1 MKKKLTLTIVIIL
14 VVLLVAG
21 AAVWYF
27 VFYNTDRIGGKA
39 AEDAA
44 LAHAGFS
51 RNEVSALKSDYE
63 HDDGLRYYE
72 VSFVRETTEYE
83 YAIDSVTGEVLNVKT
98 ESVFD

>member
-1 MKKKLTLTIVIIL
+1 M
-14 VVLLVAG
+14 AG

-27 VFYNTDRIGGKA
+27 VFYNTDRIGGRA

-72 VSFVRETTEYE
+72 VSFVRDTTEYE
-83 YAIDSVTGEVLNVKT
+83 YAIDSVTGEVLNVKRSLYLT
-98 ESVFD
+98 ELITSTSSTGSRGR